1 MGIHLQPLQ
10 GRWVF
15 NGDMVVPFLSLSVP
29 QQQIQDR
36 TLMFINLSGH
46 FISFHLISSC
56 FMVIFHAPNLFQ
68 FVPACFHVRTA
79 QPAQPQRA
87 WPPGR
92 LARSSRLRNRGAD
105 SRPGAW
111 HRSQIQSIPCHS
123 DIRTISHRNGS
134 NVLRY
139 LRYLRYPIPIDSD
152 LERDAKRNQIKGL
165 WNSLTSDDLQSFE
178 LPPTPNGFSWVQHS
192 QLAHNISQCT

>member
-1 MGIHLQPLQ
+1 
-10 GRWVF
+10 
-15 NGDMVVPFLSLSVP
+15 MVISS
-29 QQQIQDR
+29 
-36 TLMFINLSGH
+36 H
-46 FISFHLISSC
+46 FISFHPVLWSFSTLPICS
-56 FMVIFHAPNLFQ
+56 NLFQ
-68 FVPACFHVRTA
+68 PVFMFAPPSPPSPSA
-79 QPAQPQRA
+79 
-87 WPPGR
+87 PGR

-178 LPPTPNGFSWVQHS
+178 LPPTPTGFSWV
-192 QLAHNISQCT
+192 